1 MYFIRLAIKT
11 MKTNQFLGLVV
22 FSLLFVY
29 CGSQVKTT
37 NPKEKDLTNYRTYA
51 YLPNTGFNTAKMES
65 NQDINKVVLETVN
78 RNMKNAGYAL
88 DTENP
93 DLLVL
98 INSTTSIEQNQQT
111 DAAYASYPYDPG
123 VTAVSPLYSN
133 YFYPGF
139 ANFGPITGYDVNTYQ
154 YQEGAVDI
162 NLVDSKT
169 KELVWSGQTSG
180 AIVNAANLKA
190 QEELINQ
197 IFSEFPIFQDKS
209 NK

>member
-1 MYFIRLAIKT
+1 
-11 MKTNQFLGLVV
+11 MKTNQFLSLVI
-22 FSLLFVY
+22 FSLLFIS

-37 NPKEKDLTNYRTYA
+37 NPKNKSLDNYQTYA
-51 YLPNTGFNTAKMES
+51 YLPNTGFNSATMES
-65 NQDINKVVLETVN
+65 DQDINQVVLETVN
-78 RNMKNAGYAL
+78 MNLENAGYTL

-98 INSTTSIEQNQQT
+98 INSTTNIEENQKT
-111 DAAYASYPYDPG
+111 EAEYASYPYDPG

-133 YFYPGF
+133 YFYSGF

-162 NLVDSKT
+162 NLVDSQT

-180 AIVNAANLKA
+180 AIVNAANLEA

-197 IFSEFPIFQDKS
+197 IFSEFPAFQDNPK
-209 NK
+209 K

>member
-1 MYFIRLAIKT
+1 MN
-11 MKTNQFLGLVV
+11 TNQFLSLITL
-22 FSLLFVY
+22 SLLFIS

-37 NPKEKDLTNYRTYA
+37 NPENKDLDNYQTYA
-51 YLPNTGFNTAKMES
+51 YLPNTGFNSATMES
-65 NQDINKVVLETVN
+65 DQDINQVVLETVN
-78 RNMKNAGYAL
+78 MNLENAGYTL

-98 INSTTSIEQNQQT
+98 INSTTNIEENQKT
-111 DAAYASYPYDPG
+111 EADYASYPYDPG

-133 YFYPGF
+133 YFYSGF
-139 ANFGPITGYDVNTYQ
+139 TNFGPITGYDVNTYQ

-180 AIVNAANLKA
+180 AIVNAANLEA

-197 IFSEFPIFQDKS
+197 IFSEFPAFQDKT
-209 NK
+209 KK

>member
-1 MYFIRLAIKT
+1 MN
-11 MKTNQFLGLVV
+11 TNQFLSLFI
-22 FSLLFVY
+22 FSLLFIS

-37 NPKEKDLTNYRTYA
+37 SSKDKDLNNYQTYA
-51 YLPNTGFNTAKMES
+51 YLPNSGFNTAKME
-65 NQDINKVVLETVN
+65 NDQNINKIVLETVN
-78 RNMKNAGYAL
+78 MNMENAGYSL
-88 DTENP
+88 DTEQP

-98 INSTTSIEQNQQT
+98 INSTTNIEENQKT
-111 DAAYASYPYDPG
+111 EAEYASYPYDPG

-133 YFYPGF
+133 YFYSGF

-162 NLVDSKT
+162 NLVDGKT

-180 AIVNAANLKA
+180 AIVNAANLEA

-197 IFSEFPIFQDKS
+197 IFSEFPAFQENSK
-209 NK
+209 K

>member
-1 MYFIRLAIKT
+1 MR
-11 MKTNQFLGLVV
+11 TNQFLSLVI
-22 FSLLFVY
+22 FSLLFIS

-37 NPKEKDLTNYRTYA
+37 NPKNKSLDNYQTYA
-51 YLPNTGFNTAKMES
+51 YLPNTGFNSATMES
-65 NQDINKVVLETVN
+65 DQDINQVVLETVN
-78 RNMKNAGYAL
+78 MNLENAGYTL

-98 INSTTSIEQNQQT
+98 INSTTNIEENQKT
-111 DAAYASYPYDPG
+111 EAEYASYPYDPG

-133 YFYPGF
+133 YFYSGF

-162 NLVDSKT
+162 NLVDSQT

-180 AIVNAANLKA
+180 AIVNAANLEA

-197 IFSEFPIFQDKS
+197 IFSEFPAFQDNPK
-209 NK
+209 K

>member
-1 MYFIRLAIKT
+1 MN
-11 MKTNQFLGLVV
+11 TNQFLSLIT
-22 FSLLFVY
+22 FSLLFIS

-37 NPKEKDLTNYRTYA
+37 SNKDKDLDNYQTYA
-51 YLPNTGFNTAKMES
+51 YLPNSGFNTAKME
-65 NQDINKVVLETVN
+65 NDQDINKIVLETVN
-78 RNMKNAGYAL
+78 MNMENAGYSL
-88 DTENP
+88 DTEQP

-98 INSTTSIEQNQQT
+98 INSTTNIEENQKT
-111 DAAYASYPYDPG
+111 EAEYASYPYDPG

-133 YFYPGF
+133 YFYSGF

-180 AIVNAANLKA
+180 AIVNAANLEA

-197 IFSEFPIFQDKS
+197 IFSEFPAFQENSK
-209 NK
+209 K

>member
-1 MYFIRLAIKT
+1 
-11 MKTNQFLGLVV
+11 MKTNQFLSLVI
-22 FSLLFVY
+22 FSLLFIS

-37 NPKEKDLTNYRTYA
+37 NPKNKSLDNYQTYA
-51 YLPNTGFNTAKMES
+51 YLPNTGFNSATMES
-65 NQDINKVVLETVN
+65 DQDINQVVLETVN
-78 RNMKNAGYAL
+78 MNLENAGYTL

-98 INSTTSIEQNQQT
+98 INSTTNIEENQKT
-111 DAAYASYPYDPG
+111 EAEYASYPYDPG

-133 YFYPGF
+133 YFYSGF
-139 ANFGPITGYDVNTYQ
+139 ANFGPITEYDVNTYQ

-162 NLVDSKT
+162 NLVDSQT

-180 AIVNAANLKA
+180 AIVNAANLEA

-197 IFSEFPIFQDKS
+197 IFSEFPAFQDNPK
-209 NK
+209 K

>member
-1 MYFIRLAIKT
+1 MN
-11 MKTNQFLGLVV
+11 TNQFLSLITL
-22 FSLLFVY
+22 SLLFIS

-37 NPKEKDLTNYRTYA
+37 NPENKDLNNYQTYA
-51 YLPNTGFNTAKMES
+51 YLPNTGFNSATMES
-65 NQDINKVVLETVN
+65 DQDINQVVLETVN
-78 RNMKNAGYAL
+78 MNLENAGYTL

-98 INSTTSIEQNQQT
+98 INSTTNIEENQKT
-111 DAAYASYPYDPG
+111 EAEYASYPYDPG

-133 YFYPGF
+133 YFYSGF
-139 ANFGPITGYDVNTYQ
+139 TNFGPITGYDVNTYQ

-180 AIVNAANLKA
+180 AIVNAANLEA

-197 IFSEFPIFQDKS
+197 IFSEFPAFQDKT
-209 NK
+209 KK

>member
-1 MYFIRLAIKT
+1 
-11 MKTNQFLGLVV
+11 MKINQLLGFVII
-22 FSLLFVY
+22 SLLFIS

-37 NPKEKDLTNYRTYA
+37 NPKGINLNNYRTYA

-65 NQDINKVVLETVN
+65 DQDINKVVLETVN
-78 RNMKNAGYAL
+78 MNMKNAGYTL
-88 DTENP
+88 ETENP

-98 INSTTSIEQNQQT
+98 INSTTNIEPKQQT
-111 DAAYASYPYDPG
+111 EKAYASYPYDPG

-139 ANFGPITGYDVNTYQ
+139 VNFGPITGYDVNTYQ

-162 NLVDSKT
+162 NLIDSKT

-197 IFSEFPIFQDKS
+197 IFSKFPVFNDNTK
-209 NK
+209 K

>member
-1 MYFIRLAIKT
+1 
-11 MKTNQFLGLVV
+11 MKTNQFLSLVI
-22 FSLLFVY
+22 FSLLFIS

-37 NPKEKDLTNYRTYA
+37 NPKNKSLDNYQTYA
-51 YLPNTGFNTAKMES
+51 YLPNTGFNSATMES
-65 NQDINKVVLETVN
+65 DQDINQVVLETVN
-78 RNMKNAGYAL
+78 MNLENAGYTL

-98 INSTTSIEQNQQT
+98 INSTTNIEENQKT
-111 DAAYASYPYDPG
+111 EAEYASYPYDPG

-133 YFYPGF
+133 YFYSGF

-162 NLVDSKT
+162 NLVDSQT

-180 AIVNAANLKA
+180 AIVNAANLEA

-197 IFSEFPIFQDKS
+197 IFSEFPAFQDKT
-209 NK
+209 KK

>member
-1 MYFIRLAIKT
+1 MN
-11 MKTNQFLGLVV
+11 TNQFLSLFI
-22 FSLLFVY
+22 FSLLFIS

-37 NPKEKDLTNYRTYA
+37 SNKDKDLDNYQTYA
-51 YLPNTGFNTAKMES
+51 YLPNSGFNTAKME
-65 NQDINKVVLETVN
+65 NDQDINKIVLETVN
-78 RNMKNAGYAL
+78 MNMENAGYSL
-88 DTENP
+88 DTEQP

-98 INSTTSIEQNQQT
+98 INSTTNIEENQKT
-111 DAAYASYPYDPG
+111 EAEYASYPYDPG

-133 YFYPGF
+133 YFYSGF

-180 AIVNAANLKA
+180 AIVNAANLEA

-197 IFSEFPIFQDKS
+197 IFSEFPAFQENSK
-209 NK
+209 K

>member
-1 MYFIRLAIKT
+1 MN
-11 MKTNQFLGLVV
+11 TNQFLSLFI
-22 FSLLFVY
+22 FSLLFIS

-37 NPKEKDLTNYRTYA
+37 SSKDKDLDNYQTYA
-51 YLPNTGFNTAKMES
+51 YLPNSGFNTAKME
-65 NQDINKVVLETVN
+65 NDQDINKIVLETVN
-78 RNMKNAGYAL
+78 MNMENAGYSL
-88 DTENP
+88 DTEQP

-98 INSTTSIEQNQQT
+98 INSTTNIEENQKT
-111 DAAYASYPYDPG
+111 EAEYASYPYDPG

-133 YFYPGF
+133 YFYSGF

-180 AIVNAANLKA
+180 AIVNAANLEA

-197 IFSEFPIFQDKS
+197 IFSEFPAFQENSK
-209 NK
+209 K

>member
-1 MYFIRLAIKT
+1 
-11 MKTNQFLGLVV
+11 MKTSHIL
-22 FSLLFVY
+22 LLFTVAFLTY
-29 CGSQVKTT
+29 SCGSQVKTT
-37 NPKEKDLTNYRTYA
+37 NPENTNLDNYKTFA
-51 YLPNTGFNTAKMES
+51 YLPNTGFNTSQTEPD
-65 NQDINKVVLETVN
+65 QDINKVVIETVN
-78 RNMKNAGYAL
+78 MNMENAGYTL
-88 DTENP
+88 NTQNP

-98 INSTTSIEQNQQT
+98 INSTTNIEENQKT
-111 DAAYASYPYDPG
+111 EAEYASYPYDPG

-180 AIVNAANLKA
+180 AIVNAASLEA

-197 IFSEFPIFQDKS
+197 IFSEFPVFQDKS
-209 NK
+209 KK